1 MKEILSFNEVLIE
14 YKNFLKKEGD
24 LNFNEVLVLETI
36 IKNKANRV
44 SSISKVLSKDHSYI
58 TRVLKK
64 LMEKKYILKVEKN
77 YFISEEGKIRFLKVE
92 RETEKFSRE
101 RELNLG
107 RKQGWKGAVPTTIIW
122 PNLSE

>member
-1 MKEILSFNEVLIE
+1 MKEILLFNEVLIE

-24 LNFNEVLVLETI
+24 LNFNEVLVLEAI

-44 SSISKVLSKDHSYI
+44 SSISKTLSKDHSYI

-77 YFISEEGKIRFLKVE
+77 YFISEEGKIRFSKVE
-92 RETEKFSRE
+92 IETEKFSGE
-101 RELNLG
+101 RELNMG
-107 RKQGWKGAVPTTIIW
+107 RKQG
-122 PNLSE
+122 